1 MKFFRDRDVAFPER
15 ELEVNAGY
23 DFFVCNTFDEKFI
36 SDFKAKNE
44 LGILR
49 NEVEITPE
57 KITIEPHGHVNIPS
71 GIHVLMPD
79 NIVLTMSNKSGVALK
94 KNLDVGASIVDSSYE
109 GEIHLNLTNTSDFD
123 VEIKPGDKIVQ
134 GIPYYIDMTPSH
146 NIEGITLEEFYAGHT
161 KARGIGMAGST
172 GEKAKK

>member
-23 DFFVCNTFDEKFI
+23 DFFVPSFDEKFI
-36 SDFKAKNE
+36 EDFKVKNE
-44 LGILR
+44 LDISR
-49 NEVEITPE
+49 NKVEIDNE
-57 KITIEPHGHVNIPS
+57 KITIKPHGQVNIPS
-71 GIHVLMPD
+71 GIHTLMPD
-79 NIVLTMSNKSGVALK
+79 NIVLTMSNKSGVSLK
-94 KNLDVGASIVDSSYE
+94 RKLDCGACIVDSSYE

-134 GIPYYIDMTPSH
+134 GIPYYIDMMPAH
-146 NIEGITLEEFYAGHT
+146 NIEGITLEEFYAGHS
-161 KARGIGMAGST
+161 KARGAGAFGST